1 MKTVHTIGCSFTNW
15 IYPTWSDYIAEYTNL
30 EVVNLAKCGQGNDAI
45 KYNLYTIDKSD
56 HVFIMFSGYDRYS
69 IGFDNKWLKQII
81 NQKEKTYKIKKIIRK
96 DLYQY
101 FKCSSPL
108 TGFFPSKYIDDYVF
122 SIFHYYSNMLANI
135 YDCQN
140 YLELKNIDYTFS
152 LWQGFYNDVVEI
164 RGINQAKNSIQDF
177 LNNKLFQTLYD
188 SIKWNKFVQPK
199 EKGLWEHMLTN
210 KTLVEVQSTVDY
222 HPSTLCHL
230 SYFKKYIKPILES
243 KTECRNNIDILENK
257 ALQFSKY
264 YKQHCENLSELP
276 EFDQG
281 LKQEFFKKYNEY

>member
-1 MKTVHTIGCSFTNW
+1 MFTHKTF
-15 IYPTWSDYIAEYTNL
+15 EL
-30 EVVNLAKCGQGNDAI
+30 Q
-45 KYNLYTIDKSD
+45 
-56 HVFIMFSGYDRYS
+56 
-69 IGFDNKWLKQII
+69 
-81 NQKEKTYKIKKIIRK
+81 
-96 DLYQY
+96 DLQ
-101 FKCSSPL
+101 
-108 TGFFPSKYIDDYVF
+108 T
-122 SIFHYYSNMLANI
+122 
-135 YDCQN
+135 
-140 YLELKNIDYTFS
+140 KNID
-152 LWQGFYNDVVEI
+152 GKRFYVTPDDEYYPSITTVLSARKSKGLKEWRARVGESTANYIARTAAI
-164 RGINQAKNSIQDF
+164 RGTQVHSICEDF